1 MRVRD
6 IEKQKAVIEATIK
19 VINEIG
25 FASASI
31 SKIAKEAGVSVGTI
45 YIYYKNKEDL
55 VVSVYY
61 DVKQEITNTLYQNMD
76 DSNSVKAN
84 LNTLWNNTI
93 KASEVIPMFLSYSE
107 QFANS
112 PFYDLVDKT
121 KLYEFAKP
129 LIDLQIKGIED
140 KVLKTMTFEVFI
152 AFFITPATFLSNRKL
167 CAGFKINAKNI
178 EDSFQ
183 IAWNTI
189 KQ

>member
-1 MRVRD
+1 MRIRD
-6 IEKQKAVIEATIK
+6 INKQKAVIDATIK

-45 YIYYKNKEDL
+45 YIYYTNKEDL

-61 DVKQEITNTLYQNMD
+61 NVKQEIMNALYLNID
-76 DSNSVKAN
+76 ESKSIKAN

-93 KASEVIPMFLSYSE
+93 KAGEVIPMLLSYSE

-121 KLYEFAKP
+121 KTYEFVKP
-129 LIDLQIKGIED
+129 LIELQNRGIEE
-140 KVLKTMTFEVFI
+140 KVLKAMSFELFV
-152 AFFITPATFLSNRKL
+152 AFFMSPAAFLSNRKL
-167 CAGFKINAKNI
+167 CVDFKINKKNI

-189 KQ
+189 KG